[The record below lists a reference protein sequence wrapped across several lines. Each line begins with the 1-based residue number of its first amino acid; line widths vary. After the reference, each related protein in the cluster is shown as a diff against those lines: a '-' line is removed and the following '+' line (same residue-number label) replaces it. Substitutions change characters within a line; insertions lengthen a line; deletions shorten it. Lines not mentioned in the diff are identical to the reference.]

1 MDIVRKS
8 VLGRGNSECKGPE
21 AGDIPGG
28 ARRTVMLEDNEQRER
43 GRNQGSSEGP
53 IMVNL

>member
-1 MDIVRKS
+1 MDIMRKS

-53 IMVNL
+53 IMVSL